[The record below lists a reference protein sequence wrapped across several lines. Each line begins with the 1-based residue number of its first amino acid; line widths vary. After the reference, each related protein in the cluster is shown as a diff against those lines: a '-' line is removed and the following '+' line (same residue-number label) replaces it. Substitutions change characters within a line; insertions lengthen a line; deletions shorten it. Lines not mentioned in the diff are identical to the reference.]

1 MTIVND
7 FCIVR
12 SASADSAV
20 STTICG
26 SQFVLFSLKQRIFQ
40 KNHPKLTV
48 DEYKVSET
56 DLPSSQKHQLRR
68 ENSQDKDQ
76 ETSHPT
82 TVRQKSILSVLSY
95 TLANVNC
102 SY

>member
-1 MTIVND
+1 MRIKN
-7 FCIVR
+7 
-12 SASADSAV
+12 
-20 STTICG
+20 TTTDYPR
-26 SQFVLFSLKQRIFQ
+26 FLFLLRVQQRIFQ

-56 DLPSSQKHQLRR
+56 DLPSSQKHKLRR

-76 ETSHPT
+76 ARPHPT

-95 TLANVNC
+95 TLANVIAFI
-102 SY
+102 